1 MYRDG
6 LVSVFVFAGF
16 ATTFQLVN
24 LFTLIRNL
32 FHGNLTGNRKFY
44 TKTSR
49 WPSFFVIS
57 KLFTHCIFWAVCF
70 E

>member
-1 MYRDG
+1 MYRDA

-32 FHGNLTGNRKFY
+32 FHGNLTGNRTFY

-49 WPSFFVIS
+49 WPSFFCYIKIVHTLYILGS
-57 KLFTHCIFWAVCF
+57 ML
-70 E
+70 